1 MGQGGQAAGLDGRG
15 AMTSVPGISVV
26 VPHYNDLERLDRCLG
41 ALCAQTMP
49 RDAYEIIVADNNS
62 PCGIAAVE
70 QVVAGRARIV
80 TAMTPG
86 AGPARNAGAEAAQG
100 EILAFTDSDCVP
112 DAAWLERGVAALGS
126 ADFIGGGMK
135 VLVPGGRPMSGAEA
149 FETVFAF
156 DNERYVKRLHFT
168 VTANLF
174 CPRALFLNV
183 GPFRTAVS
191 EDNEW
196 CWRAR
201 AMGFSIGYA
210 ADAIVGHPA
219 RADWAQLK
227 GKWRRICAERYALSR
242 DGGASALKW
251 IGKTWLELPAIPV
264 HALRILTDRR
274 VPSVG
279 ERLSALGTLAAIR
292 LWRFVEGHRIVLRG
306 GGHAA

>member
-1 MGQGGQAAGLDGRG
+1 
-15 AMTSVPGISVV
+15 MTSASSLAPGISVV
-26 VPHYNDLERLDRCLG
+26 VPHYNDLERLDRCL
-41 ALCAQTMP
+41 AAISKQTMP
-49 RDAYEIIVADNNS
+49 RDAFEIIVADNNS
-62 PCGIAAVE
+62 PCGMAAVE
-70 QVVAGRARIV
+70 RAVAGRARIV

-100 EILAFTDSDCVP
+100 KILAFTDSDCVP
-112 DAAWLERGVAALGS
+112 APEWLERGVAALGQG
-126 ADFIGGGMK
+126 ADFLGGGMT

-174 CPRALFLNV
+174 CPRDLFFKV

-201 AMGFSIGYA
+201 NMGYSIGYA

-242 DGGASALKW
+242 DGGGSALKW
-251 IGKTWLELPAIPV
+251 IAKTWLELPAIPV

-274 VPSVG
+274 VPSFG

-306 GGHAA
+306 GGHHA

>member
-1 MGQGGQAAGLDGRG
+1 
-15 AMTSVPGISVV
+15 MTSAPRISVV
-26 VPHYNDLERLDRCLG
+26 VPHYNDLERLGRCLA
-41 ALCAQTMP
+41 ALNAQTMP
-49 RDAYEIIVADNNS
+49 REAYEIIVADNNS
-62 PCGIAAVE
+62 PCGMAAVE
-70 QVVAGRARIV
+70 QTVEGRARIV

-112 DAAWLERGVAALGS
+112 EPDWLERGVAALTS

-168 VTANLF
+168 VTANLI
-174 CPRALFLNV
+174 CPRDLFFKV

-201 AMGFSIGYA
+201 EKGFVGMDEG
-210 ADAIVGHPA
+210 ADQEGQEEA
-219 RADWAQLK
+219 
-227 GKWRRICAERYALSR
+227 
-242 DGGASALKW
+242 
-251 IGKTWLELPAIPV
+251 V
-264 HALRILTDRR
+264 HGN
-274 VPSVG
+274 VSG
-279 ERLSALGTLAAIR
+279 
-292 LWRFVEGHRIVLRG
+292 
-306 GGHAA
+306 

>member
-1 MGQGGQAAGLDGRG
+1 MTG
-15 AMTSVPGISVV
+15 AQPSAPRISVV
-26 VPHYNDLERLDRCLG
+26 VPHYNDLERLDRCLA
-41 ALCAQTMP
+41 ALNAQTMP
-49 RDAYEIIVADNNS
+49 REAFEIIVADNNS
-62 PCGIAAVE
+62 PCGMVAVE
-70 QVVAGRARIV
+70 QAVAGRARIV
-80 TAMTPG
+80 MAMTPG

-112 DAAWLERGVAALGS
+112 EPDWLAHGVAALAS

-135 VLVPGGRPMSGAEA
+135 VLVPGGRAMSGAEA

-168 VTANLF
+168 VTANLL
-174 CPRALFLNV
+174 CPREIFFKV

-201 AMGFSIGYA
+201 QKGFAIGYA
-210 ADAIVGHPA
+210 ADAVVGHPA

-242 DGGASALKW
+242 DGGASALRW

-274 VPSVG
+274 VPSAG

-306 GGHAA
+306 GGHG

>member
-1 MGQGGQAAGLDGRG
+1 MNATQFSAPR
-15 AMTSVPGISVV
+15 ISVV

-49 RDAYEIIVADNNS
+49 RDSYEIIVADNNS
-62 PCGIAAVE
+62 PCGMAAVE
-70 QVVAGRARIV
+70 KVVAGRARIV

-112 DAAWLERGVAALGS
+112 EAAWIERGVAALER

-168 VTANLF
+168 VTANLI
-174 CPRALFLNV
+174 CPRDLFFKV

-201 AMGFSIGYA
+201 EKGFAIGYA

-279 ERLSALGTLAAIR
+279 ERFSALGTLAAIR